1 MTSSITKRLKQITG
15 ALALMLSAPYAFAA
29 APSNLDL
36 ATTLGSLVLVIG
48 VILLLAWLLK
58 RMQVPALGQQK
69 GLRIVSQ
76 LPVGTKER
84 IAVVQVGEEQ
94 FLVGITSQS
103 IQILAKLEK
112 PLKEEELATNA
123 FASQFSQLIKKN
135 DKGNPIRLLFS
146 TLVLL
151 VGVLFSLF
159 SFAEAEESPLPA
171 NLAEGSSVTVQAMQ
185 SDTGSSRSMSVGNGA
200 GIPAF
205 TMTTNPDGS
214 EDYSVTLQIL
224 ALMTMLGFLPAM
236 VILMTSFTRIV
247 VVMSILRQA
256 MGLQQTPS
264 NQVIIG
270 IALFLTFFVMSPVL
284 NEINDTAIQPY
295 LNEQVTAREAFD
307 AAQVPMK
314 AFMLKQTRIKDL
326 ETFVNMSGEQ
336 VTNPEDVSMA
346 VLIPAF
352 ITSEL
357 KTAFQIGFMLFLPFL
372 IIDLVVASVLMAMGM
387 MMLSPMIV
395 SLPFKLMLFVLVD
408 GWNLILST
416 LAGSFAL

>member
-1 MTSSITKRLKQITG
+1 MNSKHFFPSLWLTLW
-15 ALALMLSAPYAFAA
+15 LLMLSLLSP
-29 APSNLDL
+29 L
-36 ATTLGSLVLVIG
+36 A
-48 VILLLAWLLK
+48 LA
-58 RMQVPALGQQK
+58 Q
-69 GLRIVSQ
+69 
-76 LPVGTKER
+76 
-84 IAVVQVGEEQ
+84 
-94 FLVGITSQS
+94 
-103 IQILAKLEK
+103 
-112 PLKEEELATNA
+112 
-123 FASQFSQLIKKN
+123 
-135 DKGNPIRLLFS
+135 
-146 TLVLL
+146 
-151 VGVLFSLF
+151 
-159 SFAEAEESPLPA
+159 AEETSLPD
-171 NLAEGSSVTVQAMQ
+171 NLAAGSSVTLSEMKN
-185 SDTGSSRSMSVGNGA
+185 GSAQSRSMSVGQGG

-270 IALFLTFFVMSPVL
+270 IALFLTFFIMSPVI
-284 NEINDTAIQPY
+284 NEVNEQAVQPY
-295 LNEQVTAREAFD
+295 LNEQLTARQAFD
-307 AAQVPMK
+307 IAQGPIK
-314 AFMLKQTRIKDL
+314 AFMLKQTRVKDL

-336 VTNPEDVSMA
+336 VANPEDVSMA

-408 GWNLILST
+408 GWNLILTT

>member
-1 MTSSITKRLKQITG
+1 MNNKQLLTTFW
-15 ALALMLSAPYAFAA
+15 LSLSLLMA
-29 APSNLDL
+29 
-36 ATTLGSLVLVIG
+36 
-48 VILLLAWLLK
+48 
-58 RMQVPALGQQK
+58 
-69 GLRIVSQ
+69 
-76 LPVGTKER
+76 
-84 IAVVQVGEEQ
+84 
-94 FLVGITSQS
+94 
-103 IQILAKLEK
+103 
-112 PLKEEELATNA
+112 
-123 FASQFSQLIKKN
+123 
-135 DKGNPIRLLFS
+135 
-146 TLVLL
+146 
-151 VGVLFSLF
+151 SLF
-159 SFAEAEESPLPA
+159 SFSAWAQAEEAALPA
-171 NLAEGSSVTVQAMQ
+171 NLAPGGSVTVSQMQ
-185 SDTGSSRSMSVGNGA
+185 SDTSKSEFMSVGSGG

-270 IALFLTFFVMSPVL
+270 IALFLTFFIMSPVI
-284 NEINDTAIQPY
+284 NEVNEQAVQPY
-295 LNEQVTAREAFD
+295 LNEQLTAREAFD
-307 AAQVPMK
+307 AAQGPMK
-314 AFMLKQTRIKDL
+314 AFMLKQTRVKDL

-336 VTNPEDVSMA
+336 ATNPEDVSMA

>member
-1 MTSSITKRLKQITG
+1 MKKNSSPVIKQSVKWWL
-15 ALALMLSAPYAFAA
+15 LALLISIVPVTFAA
-29 APSNLDL
+29 DPVTT
-36 ATTLGSLVLVIG
+36 ATTSQTVSSS
-48 VILLLAWLLK
+48 
-58 RMQVPALGQQK
+58 GQ
-69 GLRIVSQ
+69 
-76 LPVGTKER
+76 T
-84 IAVVQVGEEQ
+84 
-94 FLVGITSQS
+94 
-103 IQILAKLEK
+103 
-112 PLKEEELATNA
+112 
-123 FASQFSQLIKKN
+123 LISSS
-135 DKGNPIRLLFS
+135 S
-146 TLVLL
+146 T
-151 VGVLFSLF
+151 
-159 SFAEAEESPLPA
+159 
-171 NLAEGSSVTVQAMQ
+171 
-185 SDTGSSRSMSVGNGA
+185 
-200 GIPAF
+200 GIPAI

-214 EDYSVTLQIL
+214 EDYSISLQIL

-236 VILMTSFTRIV
+236 VILMTAFTRIV

-270 IALFLTFFVMSPVL
+270 ISLFLTFFIMSPVF
-284 NEINDTAIQPY
+284 NEINDRALQPY
-295 LNEQVTAREAFD
+295 LNEQMTAREAFNV
-307 AAQVPMK
+307 AQEPMR
-314 AFMLKQTRIKDL
+314 AFMLKQTRVKDL
-326 ETFVNMSGEQ
+326 ETFVEISGSTATDPQ
-336 VTNPEDVSMA
+336 DVSMA